1 MEVSM
6 RDLYQM
12 LRERKW
18 VFGTVLLFFAAFFL
32 WYGSRP
38 GKELHAADCVVMDSE
53 GREVPGEYE
62 LRRATDTFYIRGA
75 ATSDTFQWSSAN
87 TDILEVDEST
97 ASTSTVRVNVKS
109 IGRVALRVLVSHAD
123 GTADDLSVSVNV
135 VFSVNEYLDTTNPNV
150 SISRVNEGDKRRSLV
165 MDYNETL
172 FLGESARREPNKLN
186 LIFGS
191 AKDTNAVW
199 TSSNADVLTVIQD
212 SAEPNVHAAGAGHAK
227 LSVTYRDGTNE
238 YEDTIDVYVRPELH
252 KDNSAGQIVGTDS
265 HTPPGEIDQRA
276 FIEIERNDKLW
287 PSVRFNSNPLE
298 SINEKLTWVIARRD
312 TDRTFVCDSLGNRG
326 VNPDD
331 AKLVFDT
338 QDGTFRVDAKA
349 GEYIIQFY
357 VRGTYTSFEAAQKQE
372 FWGCEPVSVNVDVVS
387 TYSNKDI
394 TLNINGKYNL
404 SDAFNIPLDVL
415 TGCFSVNGEEQ
426 SPTGCIE
433 WDRGKMEITGMVKGT
448 ATFQVRCNQRPTRTI
463 PGVAEGDTITVRI
476 TVTDTFSLNVTN
488 TTMAV
493 GAKLELTGIIGSGNY
508 TDSSTFR
515 WDTSDPS
522 ETYISLSS
530 SGQYA
535 TVTAKRATLTDSP
548 VIVTL
553 YWTDDDAITRV
564 ATCRIFVNTAAT
576 TIPLDRSE
584 MEMEVGSIDY
594 LDSGLSGEQNLT
606 WISADTN
613 IVTVEPQKGN
623 VTAKLTAGKTTGS
636 TIVTVINKDN
646 NVYATCRVTVTA
658 AITSIS
664 IEQGEQIDTYL
675 STGLIFLKAVY
686 EPKNATNTQLKWSTS
701 DRSVATVDEN
711 GMVTLLKEDTVWISV
726 EPVFN
731 PKNIVARCCINIRKN
746 PITNIET
753 DVSKLDLVVGEQY
766 VVQTTITP
774 PDATDPTLKWASD
787 NLGVAKVEGGV
798 ITAVAPG
805 HANIT
810 VANGEIFRI
819 IEVNV
824 RNRLL
829 SISFKESEYEMK
841 VGTTIALRNAVIFNP
856 DKDIN
861 MNLSWSS
868 TDDSIVSVDEEG
880 NITAN
885 EEGMAW
891 ITCVSED
898 IGVTGAITCG
908 IRVVN
913 TDIPAIDVELVP
925 DQASIFIGESVKIE
939 PVFDPVT
946 ATYQTMS
953 WTSTDPDIAEVD
965 EDGVVTGISVGQ
977 TTITA
982 VYKDPITGDVWE
994 PVYCS
999 IEVRNELLSIEFKE
1013 DEYTVREGASLALM
1027 EELIFDPEED
1037 VNKTVSWSSTNEDV
1051 AVVDAEGNVTG
1062 MKSGDTAWIT
1072 CVSEELGVEE
1082 AITCAI
1088 HVIDSDVPAKSMTL
1102 DPETASIYVGDTL
1115 QINAV
1120 FDPEDATY
1128 QTVTWS
1134 SANEEIA
1141 TVDENGLVTGEAE
1154 GVVSISAVYKDP
1166 YTGDVWDPLYCTV
1179 QVLKPLVP
1187 VTGVQVTPKEQ
1198 NVFIGGSFQLQA
1210 AVQPEDASDKS
1221 VTYQSSDTNVATVDE
1236 KGIVT
1241 GVASGSAVVICRTV
1255 EGGFV
1260 DTCNVTVTS
1269 EVSISL
1275 SPTYRELAIDHTFQ
1289 LKKTILPEKYAD
1301 LPVTWDSTDY
1311 NVADVDSDGLVTGI
1325 DKGEC
1330 TIICTVDDYNVTASC
1345 KVKVST
1351 LKTKITL
1358 SKTKI
1363 RMGVGETYKLKATT
1377 ESNGTKRKPA
1387 VKWKTSNKKIV
1398 TVGSKGRL
1406 RAKKLGFATITATTK
1421 DAAKAKAK
1429 CKVRVIYRAKKVRIK
1444 PNYAVCYVG
1453 GTCSLKAVV
1462 GPKRASIKSVSWK
1475 SSDPKIA
1482 KVQDGTVRGVAEG
1495 TVTITAKV
1503 KDGSGKR
1510 ANCTVKV
1517 MEPVNASSIVVAQ
1530 ADLTM
1535 KRGDSTKLSYTV
1547 LPEDTSDNIS
1557 FASDN
1562 KRVATVSSNGTV
1574 RAVGTGNCTITILAS
1589 GGVSSTVSVNV
1600 VALNRSTLTMRQYD
1614 TETLVVNGLASGDTA
1629 TWHSANAGV
1638 ATVDGNG
1645 LVVGRSIGTTY
1656 IYAYVK
1662 GCRMACRV
1670 TITHLD

>member
-1 MEVSM
+1 MQK
-6 RDLYQM
+6 LYQM
-12 LRERKW
+12 LKERKW
-18 VFGTVLLFFAAFFL
+18 IFGAVFLFFAAFFV
-32 WYGSRP
+32 WNGFHQ
-38 GKELHAADCVVMDSE
+38 KQELHAADCVIMDSE

-62 LRRATDTFYIRGA
+62 LRRATDTFYIRG
-75 ATSDTFQWSSAN
+75 TTPGDTFQWSSAN
-87 TDILEVDEST
+87 TDILEVDSAT
-97 ASTSTVRVNVKS
+97 AMTSTVRVNVKN
-109 IGRVALRVLVSHAD
+109 IGRVALRVLINHAD
-123 GTADDLSVSVNV
+123 GTTDDMSVSVNV
-135 VFSVNEYLDTTNPNV
+135 VFSVNEYLDTTNPFVN
-150 SISRVNEGDKRRSLV
+150 INRVNEGDARRSLV
-165 MDYNETL
+165 MDYGQTL
-172 FLGESARREPNKLN
+172 FFGSSAREETGKLN

-199 TSSNADVLTVIQD
+199 TSSNANVLAVVQD
-212 SAEPNVHAAGAGHAK
+212 ADKPYVNAAGAGHAR
-227 LSVTYRDGTNE
+227 LSVTYRDGINE
-238 YEDTIDVYVRPELH
+238 YEDTIDVYVRPEIH
-252 KDNSAGQIVGTDS
+252 KDNSVGPIVGTDS
-265 HTPPGEIDQRA
+265 HTPPEEVDARA
-276 FIEIERNDKLW
+276 FITVERNDKLW
-287 PSVRFNSNPLE
+287 PSVRFDSSLE
-298 SINEKLTWVIARRD
+298 SINDKLVWVIARRD
-312 TDRTFVCDSLGNRG
+312 TDRTFVQDSLGNRG
-326 VNPDD
+326 VNPQD
-331 AKLVFDT
+331 ARLEFDT
-338 QDGTFRVDAKA
+338 RDSTFRLDAKA
-349 GEYIIQFY
+349 GEYVVQFY
-357 VRGTYTSFEAAQKQE
+357 VRGTYTTYEAAKKQE
-372 FWGCEPVSVNVDVVS
+372 FWGCEPVSINVDVVS
-387 TYSNKDI
+387 NFANKDI

-415 TGCFSVNGEEQ
+415 RDCFSVNGEEQ

-433 WDRGKMEITGMVKGT
+433 WDRGQMEITGIEKGT

-463 PGVAEGDTITVRI
+463 PGVGEGDTITVRI

-508 TDSSTFR
+508 TDSSSFR
-515 WDTSDPS
+515 WESTDTA
-522 ETYISLSS
+522 ETYISVSS

-553 YWTDDDAITRV
+553 YWTDEDAITRV

-576 TIPLDRSE
+576 TIPLDHTE
-584 MEMEVGSIDY
+584 MEMEVGAIEY

-606 WISADTN
+606 WISADTS
-613 IVTVEPQKGN
+613 IVTVEPQRGN
-623 VTAKLTAGKTTGS
+623 VTAKITAGKKTGS

-686 EPKNATNTQLKWSTS
+686 EPKNATNTKLKWSTS

-711 GMVTLLKEDTVWISV
+711 GVVTLLKEDTVWISV
-726 EPVFN
+726 EPTFN
-731 PKNIVARCCINIRKN
+731 PNNIIARCCINIRKN
-746 PITNIET
+746 PITDIQT
-753 DVSKLDLVVGEQY
+753 DVSKLDLIVGEQY

-774 PDATDPTLKWASD
+774 VDATDPTLKWASD

-841 VGTTIALRNAVIFNP
+841 VGTTIPLRNAVIFNP

-868 TDDSIVSVDEEG
+868 TDDSIISVDEEG

-891 ITCVSED
+891 ITCVAED

-913 TDIPAIDVELVP
+913 TDIPAIDVELMP
-925 DQASIFIGESVKIE
+925 DEASIFIGESLKIE
-939 PVFDPVT
+939 PIFDPIT

-953 WTSTDPDIAEVD
+953 WTSTNPDIAEVD

-994 PVYCS
+994 PVYCE
-999 IEVRNELLSIEFKE
+999 IDVRNKLLSIEFTE
-1013 DEYTVREGASLALM
+1013 DEYTVREGASLDLM
-1027 EELIFDPEED
+1027 EELIFDPEENVD
-1037 VNKTVSWSSTNEDV
+1037 KTVTWSSTNDDV
-1051 AVVDAEGNVTG
+1051 AEVDAEGIVTG

-1102 DPETASIYVGDTL
+1102 DPESASIYVGDTL
-1115 QINAV
+1115 QIMAV

-1134 SANEEIA
+1134 STNEDVA
-1141 TVDENGLVTGEAE
+1141 TVDENGLVTGESE
-1154 GVVSISAVYKDP
+1154 GEVSISAVYKDP
-1166 YTGDVWDPLYCTV
+1166 YTGDVWEPLYCRI

-1187 VTGVQVTPKEQ
+1187 VTGIQVNPKEQ
-1198 NVFIGGSFQLQA
+1198 NIFIGGSFQLQA
-1210 AVQPEDASDKS
+1210 AVQPEDASDQS
-1221 VTYQSSDTNVATVDE
+1221 VTYQSSDTDVATVDE

-1241 GVASGSAVVICRTV
+1241 GVASGSAVIICRTV

-1275 SPTYRELAIDHTFQ
+1275 SPTYRELAIDHTFKLQ
-1289 LKKTILPEKYAD
+1289 KTILPEKYAD

-1311 NVADVDSDGLVTGI
+1311 YVADVDSDGVVTGI
-1325 DKGEC
+1325 DKGTC
-1330 TIICTVDDYNVTASC
+1330 TITCTVDDYNVVASC
-1345 KVKVST
+1345 TVKVAK
-1351 LKTKITL
+1351 LKTTISL
-1358 SKTKI
+1358 NKTNI
-1363 RMGVGETYKLKATT
+1363 RIGVGETYKLKATT
-1377 ESNGTKRKPA
+1377 SSNGTKQKPG
-1387 VKWKTSNKKIV
+1387 VKWKTSNKKIA
-1398 TVGSKGRL
+1398 TVGSKGRV
-1406 RAKKLGFATITATTK
+1406 RAKKLGYATITATVQDATK
-1421 DAAKAKAK
+1421 MKAR
-1429 CKVRVIYRAKKVRIK
+1429 CKVRVIYRAKKVRVK

-1453 GTCSLKAVV
+1453 GTCSLKAIVK
-1462 GPKRASIKSVSWK
+1462 PKRASIKSVAWK

-1482 KVQDGTVRGVAEG
+1482 KIQDGIVRGVAEG
-1495 TVTITAKV
+1495 TVKITAKV
-1503 KDGSGKR
+1503 KDGSGKS

-1517 MEPVNASSIVVAQ
+1517 IEPVNASSIVVAQ

-1562 KRVATVSSNGTV
+1562 KRVATVSSNGIV
-1574 RAVGTGNCTITILAS
+1574 HAVGTGNCTITILAS

-1614 TETLVVNGLASGDTA
+1614 TETLVVNGLAAGDTA
-1629 TWHSANAGV
+1629 TWHSANASV
-1638 ATVDGNG
+1638 ATVDANG
-1645 LVVGRSIGTTY
+1645 LVVGRSIGSTT